1 MVVAVDKSVVV
12 DKLVAVD
19 RSVAEDKVVRCT
31 VVGDGLVGKTGLVKK
46 FVSGQFSPEYVA
58 TLKDDYS
65 AQLFASGD
73 VYNIHLTDIAGEVCT
88 CTSYLKIVIS
98 AWFIMRLF
106 PKKNPSFS
114 IPFKCFLMPDVSCY
128 SMRIWCPCPLRTFL
142 SSASVWLT
150 RTRWIAWKTFG
161 CQKFDH

>member
-73 VYNIHLTDIAGEVCT
+73 VYNLHVTDIAGEVCT
-88 CTSYLKIVIS
+88 CTNYLKIFIL
-98 AWFIMRLF
+98 AWFKMRLF
-106 PKKNPSFS
+106 PKKPSIF
-114 IPFKCFLMPDVSCY
+114 IPFICFLMSDVSCY
-128 SMRIWCPCPLRTFL
+128 SMRILCPCPLLTSS

-161 CQKFDH
+161 CLKFDH

>member
-12 DKLVAVD
+12 DKMVAVD

-73 VYNIHLTDIAGEVCT
+73 VYNLHVTDIAGEVCT
-88 CTSYLKIVIS
+88 CTSYLKIFIS

-106 PKKNPSFS
+106 PKKTLHSH
-114 IPFKCFLMPDVSCY
+114 
-128 SMRIWCPCPLRTFL
+128 PLYMFPY
-142 SSASVWLT
+142 V
-150 RTRWIAWKTFG
+150 
-161 CQKFDH
+161 

>member
-73 VYNIHLTDIAGEVCT
+73 VYNLHVTDIAGEVCT
-88 CTSYLKIVIS
+88 CTSYLKKSSFQLGLKCVC
-98 AWFIMRLF
+98 FRKNLHFHPLYMF
-106 PKKNPSFS
+106 PY
-114 IPFKCFLMPDVSCY
+114 V
-128 SMRIWCPCPLRTFL
+128 
-142 SSASVWLT
+142 
-150 RTRWIAWKTFG
+150 
-161 CQKFDH
+161 